1 MEADV
6 QRIDDEERVVLS
18 MTRRELFLLAGAI
31 NETIDAVDDWEFAS
45 RLGTS
50 KDDARGLRLELRR
63 IISELPP
70 DAG

>member
-6 QRIDDEERVVLS
+6 ELLDDEQRVVLS
-18 MTRRELFLLAGAI
+18 MTRQELFLIAGAV
-31 NETIDAVDDWEFAS
+31 NEIIDAIEDWEFSS

-50 KDDARGLRLELRR
+50 KDDARGLRSELRR